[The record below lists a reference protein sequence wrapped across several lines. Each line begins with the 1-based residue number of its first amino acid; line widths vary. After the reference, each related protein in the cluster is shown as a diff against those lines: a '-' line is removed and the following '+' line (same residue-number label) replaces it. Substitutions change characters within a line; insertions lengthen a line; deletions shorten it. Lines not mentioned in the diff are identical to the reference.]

1 MAISSQNT
9 NLNQFVPPMCVNS
22 PVEGQTLLYNST
34 NRVWENRAIQAA
46 DLGSIKPADLL
57 WEGAVFGPGDVV
69 TISNDLTTFV
79 SLDRSLLSGPGAA
92 TTLNDLTDVSIVS
105 PILTNQALMYDDA
118 TQQWGAGTIDY
129 NIIANTPT
137 VFPPDAHTH
146 TVSEITD
153 LTTLYYDQTQVNDFL
168 DDKIDV
174 VIGPAG
180 NFAALDGTGQL
191 VDSTFSSASF
201 ATAVQGALADSA
213 LQAGDGVSQLIND
226 VGYLTN
232 ISTLSITQLI
242 DVDTTT
248 AAPNVGQVLKWN
260 GTNWVPADDIDTD
273 TNLVTSV
280 FGRLGDVVA
289 AASDYDASQV
299 DYSNATSG
307 LTATNTQAAIDEL
320 DVKIDANTA
329 NIAINAGDIS
339 VLQNANYISDI
350 SAFSIGDLSDV
361 DLAGVANNSI
371 LVWQANEFI
380 AMTNTFLSQVDTP
393 ASYVGQTGKLVT
405 VNTTETALEFIDVI
419 DGGTY

>member
-213 LQAGDGVSQLIND
+213 LQVGDGVSQLIND
-226 VGYLTN
+226 VGYLIN
-232 ISTLSITQLI
+232 INTLSITQLV

-260 GTNWVPADDIDTD
+260 GTNWVPADDVDTD

-361 DLAGVANNSI
+361 DLTGVANNSI